1 MDIILKKDVEHVGE
15 KNELVTVK
23 SGFGRNFLIPNG
35 HATLATPTAKKIHAE
50 NVKQRAHKEKAAM
63 EEANKMAQ
71 NIAKTTVKVI
81 AKVGENGKIF
91 GSVTSVQVAEA
102 FVAAGFSLERKNIKI
117 HNEPVKTVGNYTAT
131 VKLHKGVSTEV
142 SFEVAGE

>member
-1 MDIILKKDVEHVGE
+1 
-15 KNELVTVK
+15 
-23 SGFGRNFLIPNG
+23 
-35 HATLATPTAKKIHAE
+35 
-50 NVKQRAHKEKAAM
+50 M
-63 EEANKMAQ
+63 EEANKMAES
-71 NIAKTTVKVI
+71 IAKTSVKVI

-102 FVAAGFSLERKNIKI
+102 FVAAGFNLERKNIKI
-117 HNEPVKTVGNYTAT
+117 HNEPVKNTGKYTAT